1 MTVEEVENNIDII
14 DKNIKS
20 GNVGEGIVSR
30 VAVRVRRRGS
40 RQS

>member
-1 MTVEEVENNIDII
+1 MTVEEVETNIDII

-20 GNVGEGIVSR
+20 GNVGEEIVSR